1 MEKVGT
7 KNYKCSDYIQERR
20 ITGTQGRR
28 GRFWGIRYK
37 KTLKS
42 NQIGFLVYFI
52 ITAFT
57 LRDKRRNKVMCRF
70 ILGEYLNLTGY
81 SQGQYVSCVMYKI
94 YKGKDRSRE
103 SR

>member
-81 SQGQYVSCVMYKI
+81 SQGQYVCVMYKI